1 MLSTFARN
9 TAMDDMFNSGSGFA
23 IAVDPYISLHTADP
37 GLTGANEVAGG
48 SYARQQAVFPASAGG
63 TLDNDANIEFSGMPT
78 ADVVAVS
85 VFDAVT
91 AGNCLMTGWL
101 STVSGLAIVRAGSD
115 VTNNDVQSNAHGFAA
130 NDRVVFESVEG
141 LTQPTGITL
150 GTLYHVIATGLTTD
164 AFRVSTTQ
172 GGGALDITGAGSAV
186 WRKVVVQSVTAGN
199 IFRIPADQ
207 LDAFLE

>member
-1 MLSTFARN
+1 MLTTYARN
-9 TAMDDMFNSGSGFA
+9 IGLDDMYNAGAGFP
-23 IAVDPYISLHTADP
+23 IAVDPYVSLHTADP
-37 GLTGANEVAGG
+37 GLTGANEVVGG
-48 SYARQQAVFPASAGG
+48 SYARQQAVFPSAASG
-63 TLDNDANIEFSGMPT
+63 TLDNDANIEFAGMPT
-78 ADVVAVS
+78 VDVYAVS

-115 VTNNDVQSNAHGFAA
+115 VTNNDVQTNAHGLAA
-130 NDRVVFESVEG
+130 NDRLVFEVVEG
-141 LTQPTGITL
+141 LTAPTGVTL
-150 GTLYHVIATGLTTD
+150 GTVYHIIATGLTTD
-164 AFRVSTTQ
+164 VFRVSTTQ

-186 WRKVVVQSVTAGN
+186 WRKVVPQSVVAGN